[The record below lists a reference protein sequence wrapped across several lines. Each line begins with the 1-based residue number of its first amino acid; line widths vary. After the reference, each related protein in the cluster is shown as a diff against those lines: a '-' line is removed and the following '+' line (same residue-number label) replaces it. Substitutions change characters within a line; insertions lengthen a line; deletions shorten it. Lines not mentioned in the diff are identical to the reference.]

1 MLGVL
6 LSWLIQLLLVHKVF
20 FFGTRFLFSQPFLA
34 PAPSVCEAARQ
45 GKVQVPITGWF
56 VAAWSLA
63 PHTVPLLTARTN
75 NYQSGLSHKS
85 LPSVQGALSAE
96 QKDLEGLR
104 GYSFKTPSWM
114 EERMLSAASDCTREL
129 CSLLKCLA
137 PLLLPAAVPALGS
150 VAYIWGQGNRFS
162 HSACYWY
169 VLLCLYM
176 FYRVGLA
183 VLSPG

>member
-1 MLGVL
+1 MPGVL
-6 LSWLIQLLLVHKVF
+6 LSRLIQLF
-20 FFGTRFLFSQPFLA
+20 FFNTRFLFSQPFLA
-34 PAPSVCEAARQ
+34 AAPSVRGAARQ
-45 GKVQVPITGWF
+45 GKVQVPVAGWF
-56 VAAWSLA
+56 VAAQSLA
-63 PHTVPLLTARTN
+63 PHAVLLLTARTN
-75 NYQSGLSHKS
+75 NYRSGLSHKS

-129 CSLLKCLA
+129 CSLPKRLA
-137 PLLLPAAVPALGS
+137 PLLLPAAVPVLGS
-150 VAYIWGQGNRFS
+150 VAFVWGQGNRFS
-162 HSACYWY
+162 CSACYWY
-169 VLLCLYM
+169 VLFCLHI